1 MNKFYV
7 GEPVLYINGD
17 KYNIGIIKSRHELSP
32 KYFWKGR
39 PVTNYSY
46 RKNVLSLYDDIHS
59 KAVVCFHIELGIKNE
74 VRVPLSEYVI
84 EILEDN
90 TDEFTIEKSY
100 AYQIWYHTGDTVAYT
115 HESDLREISN
125 SYAFTILRKQADM
138 DVDAPRTCK
147 ELATTI
153 VSSFNMAEP
162 LRNKLIAILTS
173 MLSKQAPYIPVPNSV
188 YLECALYIVIRD
200 ILSNT
205 STYATDNDINS
216 IIDIIIN
223 KFTGTVLDTEM
234 IDDAIKLYFDLEG
247 GAYAKI
253 TDC

>member
-74 VRVPLSEYVI
+74 VRVPLSEYVV
-84 EILEDN
+84 EILNDN
-90 TDEFTIEKSY
+90 TDEFTVEQPY
-100 AYQIWYHTGDTVAYT
+100 AYSVWYHTGDTTAYT
-115 HESDLREISN
+115 NESNLKEISN

-153 VSSFNMAEP
+153 VSSFSMAEP
-162 LRNKLIAILTS
+162 LRNKLITILTS
-173 MLSKQAPYIPVPNSV
+173 MLSKQSPHIHIPDSI
-188 YLECALYIVIRD
+188 YLECALYMAIRD

-205 STYATDNDINS
+205 SIYATDNDINS

-223 KFTGTVLDTEM
+223 KFTATVLDTEM
-234 IDDAIKLYFDLEG
+234 INDAIKLYFDLKGETYG
-247 GAYAKI
+247 KI
-253 TDC
+253 TNC